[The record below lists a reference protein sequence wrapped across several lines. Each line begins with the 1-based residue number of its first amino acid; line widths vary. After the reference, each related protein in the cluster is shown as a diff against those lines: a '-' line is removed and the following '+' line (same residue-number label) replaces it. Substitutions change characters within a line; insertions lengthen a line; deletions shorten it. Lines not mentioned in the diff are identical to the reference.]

1 MTDPSLDAFRAQQH
15 RIAAAIDTLS
25 AATEPLHAPHAEH
38 LTDLAERTRN
48 GTFRVVLLGCF
59 SSGKSTLLNALL
71 GRPVLP
77 VKVNPCTAV
86 LTEVVYAETPAV
98 TIHHT
103 DGTTRDLD
111 IDSFIAEFQL
121 SGDDTTPELD
131 RFSGVDR
138 AVVGWPLDLLKNGVV
153 LVDTPGLDDDPIR
166 TERTLST
173 LPSADAVLMVLNA
186 TRFLTALERQA
197 IASLAAL
204 GLNTLFFP
212 IAMADL
218 VDALADDPAAAR
230 RDLEARAD
238 SHLAGLVG
246 EHSDRIHWVN
256 GRGALRARWVNG
268 APASGD
274 ATATGIPAFERA
286 LTTFLVHDRGQAR
299 ERRIVDAVDSIR
311 LDLRE
316 RKALEDATRATSL
329 DDLIQ
334 RRVELQPQLDRI
346 HAVAARIERQ
356 VSAFVTQQGAE
367 VWEDLRS
374 FLADTERILPTV
386 VAEIDV
392 GNFAGLRL
400 LLPSGREAVE
410 ARLRD
415 GLQDWLTERLQRWR
429 DGCVPRINRAL
440 TELRDEL
447 AGDATEFD
455 TLRADVLDAFTAGH
469 MLDSEPE
476 QGPTTNERWFAVAI
490 GAVLLSPGTV
500 AAGWNQGYEGIL
512 KGAAGRLGARIGVV
526 AIGALLGPPGWI
538 GLVVYIVADAVVVLL
553 TGGTQLTRTRERL
566 AAALQGQLVG
576 QVTEQ
581 REQIEQHVSDALQP
595 FSDALT
601 QACQNDA
608 TALTAQLD
616 AVLLARQTL
625 DDTTVSRDGLWSDLD
640 DALSTT
646 ADILS

>member
-25 AATEPLHAPHAEH
+25 YATGPLHAPHAEH
-38 LTDLAERTRN
+38 LADLADRTRN

-86 LTEVVYAETPAV
+86 LTEVVYAETPSV
-98 TIHHT
+98 TVHHT
-103 DGTTRDLD
+103 DGTNRQLD
-111 IDSFIAEFQL
+111 IDAFIAEFQL

-138 AVVGWPLDLLKNGVV
+138 AVIGWPLELLKNGVV
-153 LVDTPGLDDDPIR
+153 VVDTPGLDDDPIR

-238 SHLAGLVG
+238 SHLSGLVG

-274 ATATGIPAFERA
+274 ASTTGIPAFERS
-286 LTTFLVHDRGQAR
+286 LTRFLVHERGEAR
-299 ERRIVDAVDSIR
+299 KCRIVDAVESIR

-316 RKALEDATRATSL
+316 RQALEDATQVISL
-329 DDLIQ
+329 DELIQ
-334 RRVELQPQLDRI
+334 RRADLQPQLDRI

-356 VSAFVTQQGAE
+356 VAAFATHQGTA

-392 GNFAGLRL
+392 GTFAGLRL

-415 GLQDWLTERLQRWR
+415 GLQEWLTERLQRWR
-429 DGCVPRINRAL
+429 DGCVPRINAAL
-440 TELRDEL
+440 TALRQEL
-447 AGDATEFD
+447 AGDAAEFD

-469 MLDSEPE
+469 MLESEPE
-476 QGPTTNERWFAVAI
+476 QGPGTNERWFAVAV
-490 GAVLLSPGTV
+490 GAVLLSPGTI

-526 AIGALLGPPGWI
+526 ALGALLGPPGWI
-538 GLVVYIVADAVVVLL
+538 GLVVYIVADAVLVLL
-553 TGGTQLTRTRERL
+553 TGGTQLTRARERL

-581 REQIEQHVSDALQP
+581 RGEIEQHVRGALQP
-595 FSDALT
+595 FTDALT
-601 QACQNDA
+601 KACQNDA
-608 TALTAQLD
+608 AALTAQLD
-616 AVLLARQTL
+616 AVLAARQTL
-625 DDTTVSRDGLWSDLD
+625 DDTTVSRDALWSDLD
-640 DALSTT
+640 TALSTT